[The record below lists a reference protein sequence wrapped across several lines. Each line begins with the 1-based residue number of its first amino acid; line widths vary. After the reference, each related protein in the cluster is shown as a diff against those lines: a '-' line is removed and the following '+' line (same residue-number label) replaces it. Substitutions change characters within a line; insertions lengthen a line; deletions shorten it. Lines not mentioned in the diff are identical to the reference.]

1 MKLTELFN
9 PLTEG
14 YYDPEQDKIFK
25 QSMDEKH
32 KPKLTLRSINKMKKI
47 RATRKLEDVK
57 HQETVKVM
65 YGGGG
70 GQEDDMGGF

>member
-1 MKLTELFN
+1 MKLTELFD
-9 PLTEG
+9 PLTES

-25 QSMDEKH
+25 QSIEDKH

-57 HQETVKVM
+57 HQQTVSVM
-65 YGGGG
+65 YGGGS
-70 GQEDDMGGF
+70 QEDDMGGF